1 MAKETESKK
10 LKLFN
15 TQESPILP
23 FFLLLLI
30 SISLMS
36 YDHRY
41 NINYNIKQYISA
53 LNAPIKFIINTPSTI
68 TQNLKIYLS
77 AQEDLHK
84 KIKSQRNE
92 INLLR
97 LNAQKL
103 QSLENEN
110 TNLRKILQIKEIV
123 KKEIIIAEI
132 VLPNQINGIPQVIIN
147 KGAKDNIKPGS
158 AVMNSQ
164 GLIGQVTQVNNN
176 SSKITPT
183 TSNQF
188 AVSAI
193 SNKGSI
199 NGIVS
204 GTGGPFLEIQQ
215 LPAYE
220 SLAIGDYFLTSG
232 LGGIYPRGIKIGK
245 VTKIIPTN
253 NSQFNRITITPFSS
267 PLSFSEVML
276 IRNISD
282 N

>member
-77 AQEDLHK
+77 NQEALHK
-84 KIKSQRNE
+84 KIKSQRDE

-97 LNAQKL
+97 LNTQKL
-103 QSLENEN
+103 HSLENEN

-147 KGAKDNIKPGS
+147 KGAKDNIKPGT

-199 NGIVS
+199 NGIIS

>member
-1 MAKETESKK
+1 MAKKTGTKK

-15 TQESPILP
+15 TQASPILP

-36 YDHRY
+36 FDHR
-41 NINYNIKQYISA
+41 NHINYDIKQYISA

-68 TQNLKIYLS
+68 IQNLKIYLS
-77 AQEDLHK
+77 DQETLHK
-84 KIKSQRNE
+84 KIQSQKNE
-92 INLLR
+92 INLLL

-110 TNLRKILQIKEIV
+110 ENLRKILQIKEIV
-123 KKEIIIAEI
+123 KKEVIIAEI

-147 KGAKDNIKPGS
+147 KGAKDNIEPGS
-158 AVMNSQ
+158 AVMNNQ
-164 GLIGQVTQVNNN
+164 GLIGQVTQVNSN
-176 SSKITPT
+176 SSKITPI

-199 NGIVS
+199 NGIIS
-204 GTGGPFLEIQQ
+204 GTGNPLLEIQQ

-220 SLAIGDYFLTSG
+220 NLAIGDYFLTSG

-245 VTKIIPTN
+245 VTKIIPTYN
-253 NSQFNRITITPFSS
+253 TQFNRIIITPFSS
-267 PLSFSEVML
+267 PISFSEVML
-276 IRNISD
+276 IRNKK
-282 N
+282 

>member
-1 MAKETESKK
+1 MAKETASKK

-77 AQEDLHK
+77 NQEALHK

-199 NGIVS
+199 NGIIS

>member
-77 AQEDLHK
+77 NQETLHK
-84 KIKSQRNE
+84 KIKSQQNE

-199 NGIVS
+199 NGIIS

>member
-77 AQEDLHK
+77 NQETLHK
-84 KIKSQRNE
+84 KIKSQQNE

-132 VLPNQINGIPQVIIN
+132 ILPNQINGIPQVIIN
-147 KGAKDNIKPGS
+147 KGAKDNIKSGS

-199 NGIVS
+199 NGIIS

>member
-1 MAKETESKK
+1 MAKETASKK

-77 AQEDLHK
+77 NQEALHK

-97 LNAQKL
+97 LDAQKL

-147 KGAKDNIKPGS
+147 KGAKDNIKPGT

-164 GLIGQVTQVNNN
+164 GLIGQVTQVNTN

-199 NGIVS
+199 NGIIS
-204 GTGGPFLEIQQ
+204 GTGGPLLEIQQ

>member
-1 MAKETESKK
+1 MAKETGSKK

-41 NINYNIKQYISA
+41 QINYDIKQYISA
-53 LNAPIKFIINTPSTI
+53 LNTPIKFIINAPSTFI
-68 TQNLKIYLS
+68 QNFKIYLS
-77 AQEDLHK
+77 DQEALHK
-84 KIKSQRNE
+84 KIQSQQNE
-92 INLLR
+92 INLL
-97 LNAQKL
+97 LLDAQKL

-110 TNLRKILQIKEIV
+110 ENLRKILQIKEIV

-132 VLPNQINGIPQVIIN
+132 ILPNQINGITQIVIN

-158 AVMNSQ
+158 AVMNNQ
-164 GLIGQVTQVNNN
+164 GLIGQVTQVNSN
-176 SSKITPT
+176 SSKITPI

-199 NGIVS
+199 NGIIS
-204 GTGGPFLEIQQ
+204 GTGNPALEIRQ

-220 SLAIGDYFLTSG
+220 NLAIGDYFLTSG

-245 VTKIIPTN
+245 VTKIIPTYN
-253 NSQFNRITITPFSS
+253 TQFNRIIITPFSS

-276 IRNISD
+276 IRN
-282 N
+282 NK

>member
-68 TQNLKIYLS
+68 TQSLKIYLS
-77 AQEDLHK
+77 NQEALHK
-84 KIKSQRNE
+84 KIRSQRNE

-97 LNAQKL
+97 LDAQKL
-103 QSLENEN
+103 QFLENEN

-199 NGIVS
+199 NGIIS
-204 GTGGPFLEIQQ
+204 GTGGPLLEIQQ

>member
-36 YDHRY
+36 YDHRH

-199 NGIVS
+199 NGIIS

>member
-1 MAKETESKK
+1 MAKETASKK

-77 AQEDLHK
+77 AQEALHK

-199 NGIVS
+199 NGIIS

>member
-1 MAKETESKK
+1 MAKETASKK

-77 AQEDLHK
+77 NQEALHK
-84 KIKSQRNE
+84 KIKSQRDE

-97 LNAQKL
+97 LNTQKL
-103 QSLENEN
+103 HSLENEN

-199 NGIVS
+199 NGIIS

>member
-1 MAKETESKK
+1 MAKETASKK

-77 AQEDLHK
+77 NQEALHK

-147 KGAKDNIKPGS
+147 KGAKDNIKPGT

-199 NGIVS
+199 NGIIS
-204 GTGGPFLEIQQ
+204 GTGGPLLEIQQ

>member
-1 MAKETESKK
+1 MAKETASKK

-77 AQEDLHK
+77 NQEALHK
-84 KIKSQRNE
+84 KIRSQRNE

-97 LNAQKL
+97 LDAQKL
-103 QSLENEN
+103 QFLENEN
-110 TNLRKILQIKEIV
+110 TNLKKILQIKEIV

-199 NGIVS
+199 NGIIS
-204 GTGGPFLEIQQ
+204 GTGGPLLEIQQ

>member
-77 AQEDLHK
+77 NQEALHK
-84 KIKSQRNE
+84 KIKSQRDE
-92 INLLR
+92 INLLH
-97 LNAQKL
+97 LNTQKL
-103 QSLENEN
+103 HSLENEN

-132 VLPNQINGIPQVIIN
+132 VLPNQINGIPQIIIN

-199 NGIVS
+199 NGIIS

>member
-1 MAKETESKK
+1 MAKETASKK

-77 AQEDLHK
+77 NQEALHK

-92 INLLR
+92 INFLR

-103 QSLENEN
+103 QSLQNEN

-123 KKEIIIAEI
+123 KKKIIIAEI

-147 KGAKDNIKPGS
+147 KGAKDNIKPGT

-199 NGIVS
+199 NGIIS

>member
-1 MAKETESKK
+1 MAKETASKK

-68 TQNLKIYLS
+68 TQSLKIYLS
-77 AQEDLHK
+77 NQEALHK
-84 KIKSQRNE
+84 KIRSQRNE

-97 LNAQKL
+97 LDAQKL
-103 QSLENEN
+103 QFLENEN

-147 KGAKDNIKPGS
+147 KGAKDNIKSGS

-199 NGIVS
+199 NGIIS

-267 PLSFSEVML
+267 PLSLSEVML

>member
-30 SISLMS
+30 SICLMS
-36 YDHRY
+36 YDHRQ

-77 AQEDLHK
+77 NQEALHK

-199 NGIVS
+199 NGIIS

>member
-77 AQEDLHK
+77 NQESLHK

-164 GLIGQVTQVNNN
+164 GLIGQVTRVNNN

-199 NGIVS
+199 NGIIS

>member
-1 MAKETESKK
+1 MAKDTESKK

-53 LNAPIKFIINTPSTI
+53 LNAPIKFIINAPSTI

-77 AQEDLHK
+77 NQESLHK

>member
-77 AQEDLHK
+77 NQEALHK

-199 NGIVS
+199 NGIIS

>member
-77 AQEDLHK
+77 NQEALHK

-147 KGAKDNIKPGS
+147 KGAKDNIKPGT

-199 NGIVS
+199 NGIIS

>member
-1 MAKETESKK
+1 MAKETASKK

-199 NGIVS
+199 NGIIS

>member
-1 MAKETESKK
+1 MAKETASKK

-77 AQEDLHK
+77 NQEALHK

-147 KGAKDNIKPGS
+147 KGAKDNIKPGT

-199 NGIVS
+199 NGIIS
-204 GTGGPFLEIQQ
+204 GTGGPFLEIKQ

-232 LGGIYPRGIKIGK
+232 LGGIYPRGIKIGM
-245 VTKIIPTN
+245 VTKIVPTN